1 MAENVNNSLLDED
14 LYDEDEDAQK
24 DKFLTFRVGEEDYGI
39 DIRYVTEIIGIQ
51 KITEVPDMPGFVK
64 GVINLRGKVIP
75 VMDVRTRF
83 SLESREYDDR
93 TCIMVVNI
101 NDLSIGLIVDRV
113 IEVMDIPESHIEPP
127 PRMGIG
133 VKSRYIKG
141 MGKVGEEVK
150 ILLDVNKLLFEEEL
164 MQITTESEEMIDNS
178 TKKGAYSHV

>member
-1 MAENVNNSLLDED
+1 MKKNQSNAILTEN
-14 LYDEDEDAQK
+14 LYDEDDKEDTQK
-24 DKFLTFRVGEEDYGI
+24 DKFLTFHVGNEDYGI

-51 KITEVPDMPGFVK
+51 KITEVPDMPDFVK

-83 SLESREYDDR
+83 RIKACEYDER

-101 NDLSIGLIVDRV
+101 NDVSIGLVVDTV
-113 IEVMDIPESHIEPP
+113 SEMIDIPESHIEPP
-127 PRMGIG
+127 PRTGRG

-150 ILLDVNKLLFEEEL
+150 ILLDVNKLLFEDEL
-164 MQITTESEEMIDNS
+164 EQISA
-178 TKKGAYSHV
+178 GV